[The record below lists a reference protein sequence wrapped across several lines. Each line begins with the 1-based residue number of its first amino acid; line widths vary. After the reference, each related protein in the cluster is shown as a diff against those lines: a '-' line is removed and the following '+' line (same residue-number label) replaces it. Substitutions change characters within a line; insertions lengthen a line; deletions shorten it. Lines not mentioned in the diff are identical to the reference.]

1 MDGTGPS
8 GMAWAS
14 GLGCR
19 ARLGGPRPAGDGT
32 GLGAPAVMAG
42 VAAAAGMA
50 AAAALQAG
58 AADALRMAGGGAEMR
73 LQLSI
78 G

>member
-1 MDGTGPS
+1 
-8 GMAWAS
+8 MAWAS
-14 GLGCR
+14 GAGLQGQ
-19 ARLGGPRPAGDGT
+19 ARRDLEPAGDGT

-50 AAAALQAG
+50 AAALQAG
-58 AADALRMAGGGAEMR
+58 AADALRMAGGGAGCE
-73 LQLSI
+73 QLGI